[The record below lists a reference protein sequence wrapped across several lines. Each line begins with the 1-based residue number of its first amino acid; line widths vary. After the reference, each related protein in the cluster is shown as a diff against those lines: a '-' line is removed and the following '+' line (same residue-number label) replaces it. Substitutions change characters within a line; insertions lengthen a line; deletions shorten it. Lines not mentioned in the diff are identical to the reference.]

1 MNDRDEHPP
10 PPTHTHT
17 LNVTAEAPFSA
28 PTRPTKNKA
37 LLADNPPLCYPG
49 RSPAQG
55 PLIKNRIPSGK
66 RREQI
71 DDPTLDPPWWIEI
84 KRIEFRSVRQ
94 EQSPPKLTQE
104 MLTHIRCIDN
114 LLSQGPQSGR
124 FGTSVTTRGHTVRV
138 SAGTQSQWEL
148 NTRALSASPFLPR
161 TKGLC
166 YLSELIHS

>member
-1 MNDRDEHPP
+1 MRNPPIHPT
-10 PPTHTHT
+10 THTQPKRHRWSSF
-17 LNVTAEAPFSA
+17 LLVSS
-28 PTRPTKNKA
+28 NKV

-55 PLIKNRIPSGK
+55 PLFKNRIPSGK

-84 KRIEFRSVRQ
+84 KPIEFRSVRQ

-104 MLTHIRCIDN
+104 TLTHTRCIDN
-114 LLSQGPQSGR
+114 LLSQGPQCGR
-124 FGTSVTTRGHTVRV
+124 FGTGVATRGRTVRV
-138 SAGTQSQWEL
+138 YAGTQSQWEL

-161 TKGLC
+161 TQGLC
-166 YLSELIHS
+166 DLSELIHS